1 MEMGFKSKRIDNFVS
16 NLKST
21 FFDVM
26 TLKQRNMDII
36 EGLIGS
42 VQGEEQEMEL
52 QQLWADYHQAEKSCL
67 LSANRMIK
75 AMEEMDACFQSY
87 YEKVYQKGRANVKEA
102 VNEAPNQQMT
112 SDNMIPESEVISAEP
127 EKEKTAEAVAEATV
141 AEATVAEAPVVEEP
155 VAEAAPSESVLP
167 VIPEGETEAVAEAP
181 VSEAAPSEGVL
192 PVIPEGETEAVAEA
206 PVAEAAPSEGVL
218 PVIPEEKTE
227 AVAEAPVA
235 EAAPSEE
242 VLPVIPEGETEAVA
256 EAPVVEAPIVEAA
269 PSEGVLPVIPEEKTE
284 AVAEAPVAEVA
295 PSEGILPV
303 ISEGE
308 TVNSEQSTV
317 EGGQTFQRDSVV
329 DPKAI
334 IVNASQKDKL
344 SASLPQQKELV
355 ETAPKVE
362 GESEQ
367 KVEQLMNQLSS
378 LYEQGNVAE
387 AEKVSEQIRVYS
399 KALTPTV

>member
-155 VAEAAPSESVLP
+155 VAEAAPSES
-167 VIPEGETEAVAEAP
+167 
-181 VSEAAPSEGVL
+181 VL